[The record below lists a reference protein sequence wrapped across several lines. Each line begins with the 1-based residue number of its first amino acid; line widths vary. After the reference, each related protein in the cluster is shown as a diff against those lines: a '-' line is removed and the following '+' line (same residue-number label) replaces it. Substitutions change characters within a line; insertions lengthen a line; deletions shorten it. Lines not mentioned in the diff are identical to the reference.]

1 VVTDVQR
8 LEIRVHFGTPQHV
21 LTAQMKPAAQVL
33 PTPEQPALEQRKSI
47 PQKPPP
53 VDSVQQKQ
61 LGLGLHAMK
70 VAQLAPTQPGLGFD
84 TLCAETG
91 VTAPTII
98 GAT

>member
-1 VVTDVQR
+1 MQR
-8 LEIRVHFGTPQHV
+8 LEISVHDGTTQHV

-33 PTPEQPALEQRKSI
+33 PTPEQVTPPQLKST

-61 LGLGLHAMK
+61 LVPLHGMK
-70 VAQLAPTQPGLGFD
+70 FPQLAPTQPGLGFD